1 MEFNVMTAPDN
12 HARLLNAYADMNAG
26 RYAEAKEA
34 LERLLKD
41 GERRAALYLGWMYER
56 GLGVPV
62 NENHAANHFEMLARE
77 NDPEGSY
84 YAASLRLKRGDAAG
98 ALAGFVLAAEAG
110 NASAAY
116 WASAIY
122 GGEKGFPV
130 DAAKAAAY
138 LTKAASL
145 GHVFAQ
151 RDLAKQRL
159 RESKSM
165 PAKTEAMLSYIG
177 AKLKGL
183 AMIAKNTHDPRVR

>member
-1 MEFNVMTAPDN
+1 MIAPDN
-12 HARLLNAYADMNAG
+12 HARLQSAYADMSAG
-26 RYAEAKEA
+26 RYAEAREA
-34 LERLLKD
+34 LERLVQE
-41 GERRAALYLGWMYER
+41 GERRASLYLGWMYEQ

-62 NENHAANHFEMLARE
+62 NENQAATHYELLAHA

-84 YAASLRLKRGDAAG
+84 YAASLKLKRGDAAG
-98 ALAGFVLAAEAG
+98 ALAGFVLAAAAG
-110 NASAAY
+110 NPSAAY

-122 GGEKGFPV
+122 SGEKGFPV
-130 DAAKAAAY
+130 DVTKATAY

-151 RDLAKQRL
+151 RDLAKQRV

-165 PAKTEAMLSYIG
+165 LAKAEAMLSYIG

-183 AMIAKNTHDPRVR
+183 AMIVRNTHDPRVR

>member
-1 MEFNVMTAPDN
+1 MEFKLMTAPDN
-12 HARLLNAYADMNAG
+12 HARLLKAYADMNAG
-26 RYAEAKEA
+26 RYAEAKAA

-41 GERRAALYLGWMYER
+41 GERQASLYLGWMYEQ

-62 NENHAANHFEMLARE
+62 NEDQAANHYETLSRE
-77 NDPEGSY
+77 KDPDGSY

-98 ALAGFVLAAEAG
+98 ALAGFLLAAEAG
-110 NASAAY
+110 NPSAAY

-122 GGEKGFPV
+122 SGQKGFPV
-130 DAAKAAAY
+130 DAAKATAY

-159 RESKSM
+159 RESKGM
-165 PAKTEAMLSYIG
+165 PAKAGAMLSYVG
-177 AKLKGL
+177 AKLRGL
-183 AMIAKNTHDPRVR
+183 AMITKGTHDPRVR